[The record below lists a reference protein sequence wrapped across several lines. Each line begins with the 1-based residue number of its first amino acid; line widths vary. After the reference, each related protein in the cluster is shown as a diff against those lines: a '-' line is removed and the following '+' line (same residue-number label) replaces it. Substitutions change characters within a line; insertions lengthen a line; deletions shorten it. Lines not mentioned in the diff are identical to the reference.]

1 MKCIQRPAFTC
12 NAATVLEH
20 RVLRQ
25 VHEYTNTNQHRSRLR
40 LGRRWSHHLTVD
52 WEGTRRVTS
61 CTQQRVI
68 LIQLPATVSGR
79 PIAVDAYVLSFFL
92 FSPSLWLIEKH
103 LPACPLC
110 YEKAQKTVFIA
121 LTSIS
126 ALFFFKSAHDGANIS
141 TNAPVLHLATHSVV
155 PFRFQ
160 PIGQNCRQS
169 QDSIQYQRV
178 LDGGAE
184 SEEDEINTVRRSGT
198 RNGRDQ
204 AEPSGP
210 QKHRRPMTRRAHI
223 G

>member
-1 MKCIQRPAFTC
+1 MKKHKRPF
-12 NAATVLEH
+12 
-20 RVLRQ
+20 
-25 VHEYTNTNQHRSRLR
+25 S
-40 LGRRWSHHLTVD
+40 
-52 WEGTRRVTS
+52 
-61 CTQQRVI
+61 
-68 LIQLPATVSGR
+68 LP
-79 PIAVDAYVLSFFL
+79 
-92 FSPSLWLIEKH
+92 
-103 LPACPLC
+103 
-110 YEKAQKTVFIA
+110 

-223 G
+223 GWWLLFRLFVSVCVLVCVLRRSVMLYYTPPPFVLEWKRALHHMPIKGEERKKRTIRGFGGGGETEKIDLLNCGEISQWVGRGLRDPARKKSNNRNPTFE

>member
-1 MKCIQRPAFTC
+1 MKKHKRPF
-12 NAATVLEH
+12 
-20 RVLRQ
+20 
-25 VHEYTNTNQHRSRLR
+25 S
-40 LGRRWSHHLTVD
+40 
-52 WEGTRRVTS
+52 
-61 CTQQRVI
+61 
-68 LIQLPATVSGR
+68 LP
-79 PIAVDAYVLSFFL
+79 
-92 FSPSLWLIEKH
+92 
-103 LPACPLC
+103 
-110 YEKAQKTVFIA
+110 

-160 PIGQNCRQS
+160 PIGQICRQS

-223 G
+223 GWWLLFRLFVSVCVLVCVLRRSVMLYYTPPLRLGMKKGVASHADKGRRKKEKNNKGVWGGGGDGENRLVELWRNFSVGRSGIERSSSKKSNNRNPTFE